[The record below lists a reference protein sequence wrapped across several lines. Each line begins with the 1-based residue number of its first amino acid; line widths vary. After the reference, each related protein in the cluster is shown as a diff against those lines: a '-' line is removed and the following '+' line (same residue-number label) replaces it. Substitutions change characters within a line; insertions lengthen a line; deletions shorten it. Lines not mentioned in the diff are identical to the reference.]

1 MLLKRHSELNAIR
14 PYLSIQ
20 PDRINGA
27 APNSGAG
34 LMRLSKAYFDILML
48 QIEVQMPAS
57 IYMSQ
62 PIEQMGQQ
70 TRT

>member
-34 LMRLSKAYFDILML
+34 LMRLSKAYFDILKHL
-48 QIEVQMPAS
+48 Q
-57 IYMSQ
+57 
-62 PIEQMGQQ
+62 
-70 TRT
+70 R